1 MQHIGRPLVAGL
13 VLAGILPRPATAQQA
28 TGTTLWRLAATTLAT
43 PPALAVG
50 PTAALWNPAQTAD
63 TARII
68 LGFEAIQTP
77 SAVDASGMIATAR
90 VRAGRLGQLGLIF
103 GRVGL
108 SDITQTLDSPDP
120 TGTAVPVYTLAL
132 GATWSRALGATSVG
146 ATVAYHQTRLDTE
159 RSDRVT
165 LDVGAHRPLLG
176 DRFHVAVA
184 THFFSSLE
192 TNDPAQDIFAGADA
206 RLWSGVYSSE
216 RAVVRARY
224 GVSFAHGFAAD
235 QQFGLGAELGPS
247 LAFDVMLAREGGY
260 GSGAAGWRPVA
271 GLRVGIG
278 KYRITLARDAGVNDL
293 GSAYRVG
300 VDARLR

>member
-63 TARII
+63 TARVIP
-68 LGFEAIQTP
+68 GFAAIHKP

-146 ATVAYHQTRLDTE
+146 ATVAYTQTRPE
-159 RSDRVT
+159 QA
-165 LDVGAHRPLLG
+165 G
-176 DRFHVAVA
+176 
-184 THFFSSLE
+184 E
-192 TNDPAQDIFAGADA
+192 DIFAGPRP
-206 RLWSGVYSSE
+206 RLWAGVYSSE

-260 GSGAAGWRPVA
+260 GSDAAGWRPVA